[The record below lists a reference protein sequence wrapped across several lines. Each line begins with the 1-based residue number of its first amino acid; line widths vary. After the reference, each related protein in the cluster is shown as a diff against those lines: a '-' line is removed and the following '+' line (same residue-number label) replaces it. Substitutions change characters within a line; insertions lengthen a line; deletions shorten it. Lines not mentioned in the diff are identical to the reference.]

1 MPAPNGRATLTLDER
16 VLMARVTVED
26 CLDSIDNRF
35 ALSILAAKRARQLRK
50 GTPSLVDAPGNK
62 ESVVALREIA
72 AGRVTFDTD
81 LTALL
86 EGDEDS

>member
-1 MPAPNGRATLTLDER
+1 MSAPLGQATLKLDER

-35 ALSILAAKRARQLRK
+35 ALAILAAKRARQLHK
-50 GTPSLVDAPGNK
+50 GTPALVDAPGNK

-81 LTALL
+81 LGALL